1 MVYYYGQYYAER
13 LVLEWLS
20 YWQPCCEVVAV
31 NFQDGLA

>member
-1 MVYYYGQYYAER
+1 MVYYYGQYCAER
-13 LVLEWLS
+13 IVLEWLS